1 MTKPKILI
9 VEDEANIRK
18 LLSVNLAARG
28 YDVIEAEDGRHG
40 LDQLR
45 EASPAILL
53 LDIKLPDMSGWDL
66 LEIIAANPAYPQ
78 VPVIVITASLRTT
91 GPETIRYK
99 NLRKI
104 LSKPVSIQELTREVK
119 QLLD

>member
-1 MTKPKILI
+1 MSTLLI

-18 LLSVNLAARG
+18 LLSVNLTARG
-28 YDVIEAEDGRHG
+28 YDVIEAEDARQG
-40 LDQLR
+40 LDHLR
-45 EASPAILL
+45 QESPAILL